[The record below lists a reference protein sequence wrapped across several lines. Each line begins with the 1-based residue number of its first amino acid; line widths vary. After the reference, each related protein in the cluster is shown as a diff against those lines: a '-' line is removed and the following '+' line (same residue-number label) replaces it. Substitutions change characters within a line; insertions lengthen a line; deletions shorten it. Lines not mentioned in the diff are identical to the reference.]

1 MVRVEVDGQYRG
13 LFRELEDNVQ
23 VELLGSS
30 SWSSKQRLEEDG
42 SWYEE
47 GDRGTGPKSRWW
59 RDMMLVKLTAWR
71 SKVHFNSSGFKTND
85 NNNNNSLSS
94 LASFIFWKAVFS
106 FSEYPSEDKSNWGRP
121 AYCLVSFLY
130 LLYCIKSSSLPL
142 FFLFLKENIK
152 YVTILLM
159 ISPPLLFSFPF

>member
-71 SKVHFNSSGFKTND
+71 SKVHFNSLKQMIIIIIIL
-85 NNNNNSLSS
+85 SL
-94 LASFIFWKAVFS
+94 LLPLS
-106 FSEYPSEDKSNWGRP
+106 FSEKQ
-121 AYCLVSFLY
+121 
-130 LLYCIKSSSLPL
+130 
-142 FFLFLKENIK
+142 FFLFRNTHQKTNQTEVDQLIASFLF
-152 YVTILLM
+152 YIFCIVSSLRHC
-159 ISPPLLFSFPF
+159 PYFFSFLKKT